1 MSVTQESKIKM
12 NLSTMSMPQ
21 LQQNG
26 MDETVAVRLTCSRDG
41 LDHLSLLIV
50 LAVWLKL
57 WLKLRTPLGLL
68 RSDLR

>member
-1 MSVTQESKIKM
+1 
-12 NLSTMSMPQ
+12 MPQ